1 MKKIVGL
8 LFTLLLIA
16 CDERKEDLKI
26 KITDQGTGADKTM
39 DLIEKRKQMEF
50 EEEQRAYEEGK
61 KQLEHIMKA
70 MEYEQ

>member
-16 CDERKEDLKI
+16 CDEPKEDLKI